1 MSEIDG
7 RRPGLRRGRREGS
20 PAGASVR
27 PRVHPLRRRRAARR
41 QSHCL
46 AAPSC
51 MTERPPSEHLRLL
64 SHSTGRLRH
73 LRRGAGRRR
82 RADLSALIR
91 RSNPS
96 CARCASRGGYAA
108 RAQGAFC
115 AWLDFERECGL
126 DAACGHKAPALAAGF
141 NRRCLSSDRT
151 LLSDGLVWGGEVNV
165 DTDNQCAFTRGLAGH
180 VLDHREGVLTADG
193 GIGDKHSFARE
204 WAAPERQRW
213 RSGSGKR
220 ASSSDRLDAASAGG
234 E

>member
-1 MSEIDG
+1 MRAG
-7 RRPGLRRGRREGS
+7 PRP
-20 PAGASVR
+20 
-27 PRVHPLRRRRAARR
+27 
-41 QSHCL
+41 QS
-46 AAPSC
+46 A
-51 MTERPPSEHLRLL
+51 TERAPPALVPLDRAPTASE
-64 SHSTGRLRH
+64 
-73 LRRGAGRRR
+73 RGAGRRR

-204 WAAPERQRW
+204 GPRRRGSDGGAGPASVRAAPIGWTQPRRRRMTTPAGRW
-213 RSGSGKR
+213 SIS
-220 ASSSDRLDAASAGG
+220 AESRLTFDLAGRRW
-234 E
+234 